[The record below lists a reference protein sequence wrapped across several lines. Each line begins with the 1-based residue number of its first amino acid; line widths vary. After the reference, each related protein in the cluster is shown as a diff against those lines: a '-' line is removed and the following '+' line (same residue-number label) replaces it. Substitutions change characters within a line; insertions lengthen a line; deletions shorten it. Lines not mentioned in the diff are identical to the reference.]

1 MNESSNNLTGIPE
14 THARAVE
21 AVATF
26 GTTVVREG
34 ADLAR
39 YVGRVLGTV
48 PEDAVGLVLGHPLH
62 FVRTVVAAQL
72 DCWLDKILT
81 RRDVKETQPVSPSLA
96 IPLLTAAYDE
106 SSTELQELLAGLMAA
121 AMDPARSSRV
131 RLSFIDALKKFDPLD
146 ALVLRERDRVPGEL
160 RPSAVECLAQRM
172 DVAQSEVDLSVDN
185 LENLKCVFRAPAVRL
200 QFYPSLYGNALLRAC
215 LD

>member
-1 MNESSNNLTGIPE
+1 MSESNNLTGIPE
-14 THARAVE
+14 PHARAVE

-39 YVGRVLGTV
+39 YVGRVLGTA
-48 PEDAVGLVLGHPLH
+48 PEDAVGLVLGDPLR
-62 FVRTVVAAQL
+62 FVRTVIAAQY
-72 DCWLDKILT
+72 DRWLDNIFA
-81 RRDVKETQPVSPSLA
+81 RRGVKDTQPVSPSLA

-106 SSTELQELLAGLMAA
+106 SRAELQELWSGLMAA
-121 AMDPARSSRV
+121 AMDPARSGRV

-146 ALVLRERDRVPGEL
+146 ALVLRERDRIPGEL
-160 RPSAVECLAQRM
+160 KPSAVECLAQRM
-172 DVAQSEVDLSVDN
+172 DIAQSEIDLSVGN
-185 LENLKCVFRAPAVRL
+185 LENLKCAFRAPAVRL
-200 QFYPSLYGNALLRAC
+200 QFFLTPYGNALLRAC